1 MRRGYRVIRDC
12 DVLSLLNGF
21 NTWAEYRHRRVSRLL
36 RSHGIKSDAM
46 LDGRKLIEIEK
57 ALQTSGA
64 RVLLNE
70 CWIATPEVIATL
82 ATRFPQV
89 QFVNLSHAGP
99 SNFVPHIGYEEK
111 HLEFMLMAAQFPN
124 VWYGTVM
131 DSMTRP
137 PQSKV
142 IVLPNTLEDPGID
155 SPPREPGMPLRL
167 SLVAR
172 ACVWKN
178 WPAMTQAIEI
188 VARQTPVTVGV
199 GTPEPKLMMPFRHQM
214 ELAGATT
221 WDIPWGDWRTYQQMI
236 AHGVDIGVQVSL
248 AESFNSVAAE
258 HMLLGKPVVGS
269 SVIKYLP
276 TTWQAD
282 PGDPGDIAAVILN
295 LAHRLDYFR
304 EISREIALDIG
315 RTNERTFVKNLTK
328 LLQIP

>member
-21 NTWAEYRHRRVSRLL
+21 NTWAEYRHRRVSKLL
-36 RSHGIKSDAM
+36 RSHGIKFDAM
-46 LDGRKLIEIEK
+46 LDGRKQIEIEK

-70 CWIATPEVIATL
+70 CWIAKPEVIASL
-82 ATRFPQV
+82 ASKFPGV

-131 DSMTRP
+131 DSMVRP
-137 PQSKV
+137 PQAKV
-142 IVLPNTLEDPGID
+142 IELPNTLENPFID
-155 SPPREPGMPLRL
+155 PPRRDHSMPLRL
-167 SLVAR
+167 SIVAR

-178 WPAMTQAIEI
+178 WPAMIQGIEI
-188 VARQTPVTVGV
+188 VARRIPVIVGI
-199 GTPEPKLMMPFRHQM
+199 GTPDPDPVEPFRRQL
-214 ELAGATT
+214 ELAGAST
-221 WDIPWGDWRTYQQMI
+221 WRIPWGDWRTYQGMI
-236 AHGVDIGVQVSL
+236 AHGVDIGIQVSL

-269 SVIKYLP
+269 SVITYLP
-276 TTWQAD
+276 KTWQAD
-282 PGDPGDIAAVILN
+282 TGDPGDIARVILN
-295 LAHRLDYFR
+295 HSHNLDAKA
-304 EISREIALDIG
+304 EIAQDIA
-315 RTNERTFVKNLTK
+315 RELARRNERTFVKNLTK